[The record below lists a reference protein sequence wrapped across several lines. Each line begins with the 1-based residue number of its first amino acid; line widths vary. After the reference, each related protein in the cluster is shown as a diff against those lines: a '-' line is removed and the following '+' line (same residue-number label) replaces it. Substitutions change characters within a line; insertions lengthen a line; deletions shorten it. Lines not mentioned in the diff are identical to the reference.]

1 MRRPITLRRAAAGV
15 LVFMMNT
22 SPFGNARAD
31 ENAGCTALAQ
41 ASAAGLAA
49 AVSAD
54 DQTIK
59 APQSVTELSC
69 LNNFFSGI
77 GLNVIT
83 SLLDPTQLLKNV
95 EGQICN
101 SVNSAWQSAIGS
113 AQCGLTVTGFNTN
126 FGLDLGGGTF
136 CPKLSFGG
144 GGTSLGSIGT
154 TAAGNTG
161 LYLNGTTQLPT
172 GYSPVSQP

>member
-1 MRRPITLRRAAAGV
+1 MRKSLTVLRTGAGM
-15 LVFMMNT
+15 LVFILNT
-22 SPFGNARAD
+22 SSFHRARAD

-49 AVSAD
+49 AMSAD

-126 FGLDLGGGTF
+126 FGLNLGGGTF

-144 GGTSLGSIGT
+144 GGPSLGSIGT
-154 TAAGNTG
+154 ASAGTTG
-161 LYLNGTTQLPT
+161 LYVNGSTQLPT

>member
-1 MRRPITLRRAAAGV
+1 MNRNTRRTIAGMTAVFVLNTAAPLG
-15 LVFMMNT
+15 
-22 SPFGNARAD
+22 ARAD
-31 ENAGCTALAQ
+31 DSTGCSALAQ

-49 AVSAD
+49 AINAD
-54 DQTIK
+54 DQTIR
-59 APQSVTELSC
+59 APESVTQLSC
-69 LNNFFSGI
+69 LDNFFKGA

-113 AQCGLTVTGFNTN
+113 AECGLTVTGFNMN

-144 GGTSLGSIGT
+144 GGTTISSIGT
-154 TAAGNTG
+154 APAGNQG
-161 LYLNGTTQLPT
+161 LYLNGTNQYPT
-172 GYSPVSQP
+172 GYSPVAAQ